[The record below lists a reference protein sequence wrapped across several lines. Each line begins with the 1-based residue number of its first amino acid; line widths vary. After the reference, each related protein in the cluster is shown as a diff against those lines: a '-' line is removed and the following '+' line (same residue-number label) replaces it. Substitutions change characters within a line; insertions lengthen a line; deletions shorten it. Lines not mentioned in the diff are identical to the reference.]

1 MPFRLAYII
10 FKTKF
15 YNLLCLIIFQSL
27 KDKITFECLSM
38 LSSMRLPLNVYQFCP
53 VRHHLLILF
62 SSLES
67 LCQKEYD
74 LHLQTYI
81 FKECQ
86 QHDQHIALNYD
97 QFKLIRFY
105 KYMAHHNQMTQN
117 DIIFILQ
124 LVLKKLFFFSATLNL

>member
-1 MPFRLAYII
+1 MFINFIQYE
-10 FKTKF
+10 
-15 YNLLCLIIFQSL
+15 
-27 KDKITFECLSM
+27 ITFECLSI